1 MELRIIMAL
10 KYMARRGTHQ
20 LTFSNLI
27 AFLGIVIGLF
37 SLNVVSSVM
46 NGLSTDMAQ
55 RIVAAKGEVR
65 LFHQDFSPFTNYQAL
80 VDSLMQRYPQIII
93 GGPVNT
99 GEFLLRRGNNTQYTE
114 CHGVNFAQHRV
125 ISNIYNKI
133 RIGNPSEAAFV
144 NNGIILGL
152 DLTWQL
158 NATVGDTVEVVSPL
172 VMTPTP
178 LGLIPKSEKFR
189 VVGIFQ
195 SGLPEFDRLYSY
207 IDIQKSEAFKRQVGV
222 DYIELKTNIRDLN
235 FRGLVANIERDFPHL
250 KAEHWEIFDR
260 TLFQAIRIEKYAMFV
275 VMAIILVLA
284 SFNITG
290 NFIRTVKEKRDEIAL
305 LKTIGMGK
313 RDIFYFFVIMGS
325 LIGFSGIVI
334 ADILSYCLLILQKR
348 FEFVQIP
355 VAGFPFTAVPVDL
368 GLGRMLAFSLLTFVI
383 CVLGTLYPAYK
394 TMKINITE
402 VLNEEQQH

>member
-1 MELRIIMAL
+1 MELRIIMAI
-10 KYMARRGTHQ
+10 KYMTRRGSYL

-46 NGLSTDMAQ
+46 NGLGTDMAQ
-55 RIVAAKGEVR
+55 RIVAAKGEIR
-65 LFHQDFSPFTNYQAL
+65 LYNKDFSPFTNYQTL
-80 VDSLMQRYPQIII
+80 VDSLMQRYPQVVT

-99 GEFLLRRGNNTQYTE
+99 GEFLLRRNNNTQYTE
-114 CHGVNFAQHRV
+114 CHGVNYTQHRV

-133 RIGNPSEAAFV
+133 RIGNPSEATFA

-152 DLTWQL
+152 DLSWQL

-172 VMTPTP
+172 VMIPTP
-178 LGLIPKSEKFR
+178 LGLIPKTDKFR

-195 SGLPEFDRLYSY
+195 SGLPEFDRLFSY
-207 IDIQKSEAFKRQVGV
+207 IDIQKSTAFKRQVGV
-222 DYIELKTNIRDLN
+222 DYIELKTNIGDLN
-235 FRGLVANIERDFPHL
+235 FRGLVTQIERDFPHL
-250 KAEHWEIFDR
+250 RAEHWEIFDR

-305 LKTIGMGK
+305 LNTIGMGK

-325 LIGFSGIVI
+325 LIGLSGIVI
-334 ADILSYCLLILQKR
+334 ADALSYCLLILQKR
-348 FEFVQIP
+348 FEIVQIP
-355 VAGFPFTAVPVDL
+355 VPGFPFSAVPVDISV
-368 GLGRMLAFSLLTFVI
+368 GRIIAFSLLTFVI

>member
-1 MELRIIMAL
+1 MT
-10 KYMARRGTHQ
+10 RRGRYN
-20 LTFSNLI
+20 LTLANWI

-46 NGLSTDMAQ
+46 NGLGTDMAR
-55 RIVAAKGEVR
+55 RIVSAKGEVR
-65 LFHQDFSPFTNYQAL
+65 LFQQDFSPFNNYQETI
-80 VDSLMQRYPQIII
+80 DSLKQKYPQVTA
-93 GGPVNT
+93 GGPVNH
-99 GEFLLRRGNNTQYTE
+99 GEFLLRRKNYSQYTD
-114 CHGVNFAQHRV
+114 CYGIDLAQHKM
-125 ISNIYNKI
+125 ISNLYDKI
-133 RIGNPSEAAFV
+133 RIGSPSETAFA

-152 DLTWQL
+152 DLSWQL

-178 LGLIPKSEKFR
+178 LGLIPKTDKFR

-207 IDIQKSEAFKRQVGV
+207 IDIEKSAGFKRQVGV
-222 DYIELKTNIRDLN
+222 DYIELKTNISDLN
-235 FRGLVANIERDFPHL
+235 FRGLVVAIERDFPHL
-250 KAEHWEIFDR
+250 RAEHWEIFDK

-305 LKTIGMGK
+305 LNTIGMSK
-313 RDIFYFFVIMGS
+313 QEIFYFFVIMGS
-325 LIGFSGIVI
+325 LIGLSGII
-334 ADILSYCLLILQKR
+334 LADFLSYLLLFLQR
-348 FEFVQIP
+348 TFEFVKIP
-355 VAGFPFTAVPVDL
+355 VAGFPFSAVPVDINHV
-368 GLGRMLAFSLLTFVI
+368 RILAFSLLTFVI